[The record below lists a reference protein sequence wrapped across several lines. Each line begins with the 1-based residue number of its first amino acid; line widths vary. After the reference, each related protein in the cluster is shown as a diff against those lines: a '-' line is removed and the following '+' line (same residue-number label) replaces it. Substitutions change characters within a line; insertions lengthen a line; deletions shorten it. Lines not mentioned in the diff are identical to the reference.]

1 MKRSVLSEIRIR
13 AKSEEIIAALIDS
26 DKLKEW
32 WGIDS
37 AFIEKKDGGLYTT
50 TWMRTT
56 EGIKFISSGR
66 IRLYNRLSHLY
77 LEDMIYINSER
88 QVILGPFTI
97 KYDIEQESDYCILK
111 VKQNNIAKD
120 PDLDWYYKAVMDGWP
135 QALMMLKIY
144 LEKKSSS

>member
-1 MKRSVLSEIRIR
+1 MKRSILSEIRIN
-13 AKSEEIIAALIDS
+13 AKPEEIIAALIDS

-32 WGIDS
+32 WGVDS
-37 AFIEKKDGGLYTT
+37 ALIEKKDGGIYTI

-56 EGIKFISSGR
+56 EGVKFVSSGR

-97 KYDIEQESDYCILK
+97 KYDVEKRSEYCILK
-111 VKQNNIAKD
+111 VNQNGIAKD
-120 PDLDWYYKAVMDGWP
+120 RDLDWYYNAVVDGWP

-144 LEKKSSS
+144 IEKEIS